1 MRQLSLFPDT
11 VIEQKSSSITPVS
24 EPKKPIHQYFHKNTK
39 PVLGTYEVKRSTYY
53 RVSYRDGT
61 RTKHIHVP
69 GGNIRSDL
77 VNYRAQKIQAMID
90 RGASISKIRSLIK
103 SYSGKK
109 NHKI

>member
-1 MRQLSLFPDT
+1 MRQLTLFPDA
-11 VIEQKSSSITPVS
+11 VIEQKSSSITGVI
-24 EPKKPIHQYFHKNTK
+24 EPKTPIHQNFHKNTK
-39 PVLGTYEVKRSTYY
+39 PVLGTYEAKKETYY
-53 RVSYRDGT
+53 RVSYREGT

-90 RGASISKIRSLIK
+90 RGASIAKIQSLIK